1 MKYSFVLFFLFLF
14 TNFFSQNDTNAVIKL
29 NNLSAAFEKNDQS
42 DSAIYLAN
50 KALAISLKLKYQLGI
65 SEAYSNLGNISR
77 HKANYPDA
85 LNYYYKGLATDEVI
99 DNKTGALL
107 KLGNIGVI
115 YFNQNENSKAL
126 EYYDRAQK
134 VAEKMNDRKAIAH
147 ILANKADV
155 YSNLQKIDTALKY
168 YNMAYE
174 NYRAIDFK
182 RGMSNVL
189 INSGNVYIDKGHS
202 KLALEKY
209 LLALKIVEEL
219 KDKNQIASCL
229 LNIAFANSQLKN
241 NRVAEIYFNKALSYT
256 EGTNDLD
263 LKSSLELAVSEF
275 YSEKH
280 EFEKAYKHYKNYIS
294 LRDSVYNNENTKK
307 SVQSEMNYEFDKK
320 QAAVKFNHD
329 KIVYQL
335 ESDNKLQKQWRWF
348 FIIVIVFACVG
359 IFFMKRAYDNKK
371 SLAAFL
377 ATEDQRK
384 DVLLQEVHH
393 RINNNLQIISSLLT
407 LQANSADN
415 EKLTEYLTQSQN
427 RIQSLSALHELL
439 YDTNS
444 PLEINMKEYIEKVLD
459 FHRGVLKS
467 KTGNISIATD
477 IEPVNFPT
485 KLAVPL
491 ALIIN
496 ELVTNSIKYAFKN
509 KHDGKI
515 SVLLRNNGTEGNW
528 QLSVSDNGNGL
539 SIETERRKD
548 SLGLKLVNILTKQI
562 KGSLTVKNEEGAYFN
577 IIFSRCNNELSF

>member
-1 MKYSFVLFFLFLF
+1 MKYFFVLFFIFLF
-14 TNFFSQNDTNAVIKL
+14 TNFFSQDDTNVVIKF
-29 NNLSAAFEKNDQS
+29 NNLSAAFEKNNQS

-85 LNYYYKGLATDEVI
+85 LNYYYKGLATDEAI

-115 YFNQNENSKAL
+115 YFNQNENNKAL
-126 EYYDRAQK
+126 KYYDRAQK
-134 VAEKMNDRKAIAH
+134 LAEKLNDRKAIAH

-168 YNMAYE
+168 YNIAYE

-189 INSGNVYIDKGHS
+189 INSGNVYIDKGHT

-219 KDKNQIASCL
+219 KDKNQISSCL

-241 NRVAEIYFNKALSYT
+241 NSVAEIYFNKALSYT
-256 EGTNDLD
+256 EETDDLD

-275 YSEKH
+275 YSESH
-280 EFEKAYKHYKNYIS
+280 EFEKAYKHYKNYIA
-294 LRDSVYNNENTKK
+294 LRDSIYNNENTKQ
-307 SVQSEMNYEFDKK
+307 SVKAEMNYEFDKK
-320 QAAVKFNHD
+320 QAAVKFEHD
-329 KIVYQL
+329 RVVYQL
-335 ESDNKLQKQWRWF
+335 AAENKLQKQWRWF
-348 FIIVIVFACVG
+348 FIVVIALACGG

-371 SLAAFL
+371 KLASFL
-377 ATEDQRK
+377 ASEDQRK
-384 DVLLQEVHH
+384 DTLLQEVHH

-444 PLEINMKEYIEKVLD
+444 PLEINMKEYLEKVLD
-459 FHRGVLKS
+459 FHRDVLKS
-467 KTGNISIATD
+467 KGENISIITD
-477 IEPVNFPT
+477 ITPVNFPT

-509 KHDGKI
+509 REGGQI
-515 SVLLRNNGTEGNW
+515 NVVLRKNEMEANW
-528 QLSVSDNGNGL
+528 QLSISDNGNGL
-539 SIETERRKD
+539 PSETERRKD
-548 SLGLKLVNILTKQI
+548 SLGLKLVNIMTRQI
-562 KGSLTVKNEEGAYFN
+562 KGSLTVKNDSGAFFN
-577 IIFSRCNNELSF
+577 IIFSNVKPT

>member
-1 MKYSFVLFFLFLF
+1 MRFFISAFLLI
-14 TNFFSQNDTNAVIKL
+14 FFISSKSQIDTNTVIKL
-29 NNLSAAFEKNDQS
+29 NNQSASFEKNDLS

-134 VAEKMNDRKAIAH
+134 LAEKLNDRKAIAH

-168 YNMAYE
+168 YNIAYE

-182 RGMSNVL
+182 GGMSSVL
-189 INSGNVYIDKGHS
+189 INSGNVYIEIGHA

-256 EGTNDLD
+256 EETDDLD

-275 YSEKH
+275 YSERH
-280 EFEKAYKHYKNYIS
+280 EFEKAYKHYKNYIA
-294 LRDSVYNNENTKK
+294 LRDSVYNNENTKQ
-307 SVQSEMNYEFDKK
+307 SVKAEMNYEFDKK
-320 QAAVKFNHD
+320 QAAVKFEHD
-329 KIVYQL
+329 KVVYQL
-335 ESDNKLQKQWRWF
+335 AAENELQRQWRWF
-348 FIIVIVFACVG
+348 FIVFIALACGG

-377 ATEDQRK
+377 VSEDQRK
-384 DVLLQEVHH
+384 DTLLQEVHH

-407 LQANSADN
+407 LQANNADN
-415 EKLTEYLTQSQN
+415 EKLKEYLTQSQN

-444 PLEINMKEYIEKVLD
+444 PLEINMKEYLEKVLD
-459 FHRGVLKS
+459 FHIDVLKS
-467 KTGNISIATD
+467 KGEKISIETD
-477 IEPVNFPT
+477 IVPVNFPT

-509 KHDGKI
+509 RPDGQI
-515 SVLLRNNGTEGNW
+515 SVQLIKSDIEGNW
-528 QLSVSDNGNGL
+528 QITISDNGNGL
-539 SIETERRKD
+539 PLETERRQD
-548 SLGLKLVNILTKQI
+548 SLGLKLVNIMTKQI
-562 KGSLTVKNEEGAYFN
+562 KGRLTMKNENGAVFN
-577 IIFSRCNNELSF
+577 IIFSLIKQK